1 MIKPLPETLGKLW
14 RMPLGNIWSS
24 LKAHCIGIWMFR
36 SKGGRR
42 AGWWNPPLPGTACW
56 FQHFSTF
63 SIQVIRLHF
72 QFQLNQLAF
81 FNSNPIDWQSRV
93 SQFFA
98 EQSVPYSKN
107 RFQNMEIRRQVCTYH
122 FWQYFAN
129 VLENLSCR
137 RTKLEL
143 KKNKTEVG
151 LDWRITKSGLKKWQR
166 HMSTFSSNE
175 KLECGRLRV
184 KIEMWQGGGEVMVVT
199 AINVWRETAL
209 HI

>member
-42 AGWWNPPLPGTACW
+42 AGWWNPPLPGNACW

-81 FNSNPIDWQSRV
+81 SIPTLSTCNQEFLNFSQNNPSFIPRTVFKIWK
-93 SQFFA
+93 SQEKIA
-98 EQSVPYSKN
+98 LIILDN
-107 RFQNMEIRRQVCTYH
+107 IFQYIRK
-122 FWQYFAN
+122 F
-129 VLENLSCR
+129 
-137 RTKLEL
+137 EL
-143 KKNKTEVG
+143 QKNKTWIEEEQNSSWTG
-151 LDWRITKSGLKKWQR
+151 LDLKSDNATCPLLAPMKSW
-166 HMSTFSSNE
+166 
-175 KLECGRLRV
+175 
-184 KIEMWQGGGEVMVVT
+184 
-199 AINVWRETAL
+199 NVEDWE
-209 HI
+209 

>member
-42 AGWWNPPLPGTACW
+42 VGEIRPCLALPAD
-56 FQHFSTF
+56 FSTSPLF
-63 SIQVIRLHF
+63 QFKSFDCIFNSNSISLHF
-72 QFQLNQLAF
+72 QFQPYQLAIKSF
-81 FNSNPIDWQSRV
+81 SIFRRTISPSFQEP
-93 SQFFA
+93 F
-98 EQSVPYSKN
+98 SKYGN
-107 RFQNMEIRRQVCTYH
+107 HKKRLHLSFGTI
-122 FWQYFAN
+122 FSN
-129 VLENLSCR
+129 VLENLSCKR
-137 RTKLEL
+137 LEL

-184 KIEMWQGGGEVMVVT
+184 KVEMWQGGRGKSCSWQRSTFGE
-199 AINVWRETAL
+199 
-209 HI
+209 

>member
-63 SIQVIRLHF
+63 SIQVFRLHF

-81 FNSNPIDWQSRV
+81 SIPTLSTCNQEFLNFSQNNQSLIPGTV
-93 SQFFA
+93 SKYGNHKKRLHL
-98 EQSVPYSKN
+98 S
-107 RFQNMEIRRQVCTYH
+107 
-122 FWQYFAN
+122 FWTIFSN
-129 VLENLSCR
+129 VLENFSCKR
-137 RTKLEL
+137 LEL
-143 KKNKTEVG
+143 KKNKTEDG
-151 LDWRITKSGLKKWQR
+151 LDWRRTKSGLKKWQR

-184 KIEMWQGGGEVMVVT
+184 KVEMWQGGRGKSCSWQQSTFGE
-199 AINVWRETAL
+199 
-209 HI
+209 